1 MQAELQVLPGPLTPL
16 LTRACTLQDLG
27 PEDKQKV
34 TKLLKQ
40 VVELGQEVQTLRQ
53 QRDETA
59 KQYSQ
64 REEELKETHR
74 QLHKEHLLLK
84 KKLGQVLLVLRAS
97 QAKVHALEAAQQAA
111 ELPQKTQPS
120 NDRSG
125 ESDAAAL
132 PRDQEAE
139 PQAQAGLGRAVGSTA
154 TGCPSSPAPKAASAP
169 SLLHVAPGT
178 HAPGPNPVIAIPT
191 TTAAMPAATV
201 EDHAVGAGPAGA
213 GAGGSRARAGP
224 RSIQVNS
231 SMQHF
236 EAVPVDE
243 VLLESPTGQVGS
255 PMIVPPSEDVVAAAS
270 SLLGWQAQQG
280 FMSADEATSTLR
292 PVPGPGD
299 DAPVCSAGSGAAAA
313 RGRAVSSHANVGSGS
328 GAMARKVLS
337 YDPAIGKN
345 GAFYFVD
352 VDSPPAS
359 DVLPA
364 GRPPIH
370 NKAGAGRVIE
380 HAQLQGALCTPSS
393 ATSSMTLGAG
403 GTTRDPA
410 TSGGAGMHA
419 GHASTLHMVALGR
432 AMGQGHGQ
440 ELQQPLPTVL
450 QPPQSVAPFSPYS
463 YAASDSTAAVT
474 PLAPLHAAALA
485 LARAG
490 AGNGRLAAG
499 SCNSITGVKHAPH
512 AGAGS
517 RRAGV
522 GFAETPGSATGSLY
536 RMAGM
541 LEDLARQQHWDMQP
555 PPGVAPAQPLMPA
568 ASPKPGA
575 AQEQQQQ
582 QAVGMAGGPQAV
594 AAWLEE
600 NAGSAS
606 SVGGSCITD
615 RYDESLVDIL
625 SQKVSIDA
633 LLAANIFEE
642 NDVLSAIL
650 EQER

>member
-1 MQAELQVLPGPLTPL
+1 
-16 LTRACTLQDLG
+16 
-27 PEDKQKV
+27 
-34 TKLLKQ
+34 
-40 VVELGQEVQTLRQ
+40 
-53 QRDETA
+53 
-59 KQYSQ
+59 
-64 REEELKETHR
+64 
-74 QLHKEHLLLK
+74 
-84 KKLGQVLLVLRAS
+84 
-97 QAKVHALEAAQQAA
+97 
-111 ELPQKTQPS
+111 
-120 NDRSG
+120 
-125 ESDAAAL
+125 
-132 PRDQEAE
+132 
-139 PQAQAGLGRAVGSTA
+139 
-154 TGCPSSPAPKAASAP
+154 
-169 SLLHVAPGT
+169 
-178 HAPGPNPVIAIPT
+178 
-191 TTAAMPAATV
+191 
-201 EDHAVGAGPAGA
+201 
-213 GAGGSRARAGP
+213 
-224 RSIQVNS
+224 
-231 SMQHF
+231 
-236 EAVPVDE
+236 
-243 VLLESPTGQVGS
+243 
-255 PMIVPPSEDVVAAAS
+255 
-270 SLLGWQAQQG
+270 
-280 FMSADEATSTLR
+280 MSADEATSTLR

-410 TSGGAGMHA
+410 TSGGAAAQPTVRPHAEPRRAVAEPASTWQPPAAQRAHGQAIPLTARPASAGPAAIGGSSGVQEPLQSVHAADATAAVPTVKAASCPEPSFCASAAPPGSAGAGMHA

-625 SQKVSIDA
+625 SQVSRSARSGRHDA
-633 LLAANIFEE
+633 SPQAVQLTAVELLTLRHGANMH
-642 NDVLSAIL
+642 SG
-650 EQER
+650 